1 MTDIEPVRNEYDCE
15 TSVTGVSSITGT
27 VVGIR
32 VDSGT
37 GIVVALG
44 ACSITGAVVGI
55 AVGLATG
62 MAVGIAVGLATGMA
76 VEITAGLD
84 TGRAVGIA
92 AGLATGVAVEI
103 APRLAAGVAVGRKA
117 TLLELFSLSFLA
129 LGSAWPGEPP
139 EQASKISPI
148 DANNKIVN
156 LKISASIVYL

>member
-1 MTDIEPVRNEYDCE
+1 MTDIEPVRNEYACE

-37 GIVVALG
+37 GMVVALG

-62 MAVGIAVGLATGMA
+62 RA

-92 AGLATGVAVEI
+92 ASLATGVAVEI
-103 APRLAAGVAVGRKA
+103 APRLAAGVAVGREA
-117 TLLELFSLSFLA
+117 TLLELFSLSFPA
-129 LGSAWPGEPP
+129 LGSVWPGELP

-156 LKISASIVYL
+156 LKISASIV